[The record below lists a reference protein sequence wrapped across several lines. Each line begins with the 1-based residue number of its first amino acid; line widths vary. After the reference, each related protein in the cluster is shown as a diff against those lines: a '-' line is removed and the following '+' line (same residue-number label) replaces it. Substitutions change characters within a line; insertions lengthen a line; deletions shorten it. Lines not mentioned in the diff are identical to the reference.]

1 MKPLAIAGLL
11 LASTGAIGSEL
22 IYTPTNPAFGGNPI
36 NGNYLLSNAQA
47 QDTYK
52 NPDLGEGYSTPS
64 DLDRFTSSLQ
74 SRLLSQLLTDVGSGN
89 SGSIETDAFIVDLV
103 DIDGVLTVTITDRET
118 NEVTEIVVSGLNPGN

>member
-1 MKPLAIAGLL
+1 MKLLAIASLL
-11 LASTGAIGSEL
+11 LVSTGAISSEL

-52 NPDLGEGYSTPS
+52 NPDLGEGYNAPS

>member
-1 MKPLAIAGLL
+1 MKPLAMAGLL
-11 LASTGAIGSEL
+11 FASTGAIGSEL

-52 NPDLGEGYSTPS
+52 NPDLGEGYSAPS
-64 DLDRFTSSLQ
+64 DLERFTTSLQ

-89 SGSIETDAFIVDLV
+89 SGSIETDAFIVDLA